1 MVDFNLFGIIIL
13 IIGIVYESYKL
24 IVKKRKVYK
33 CIFNLLFLM
42 YILLLIKV
50 VFFPVP
56 YQKELIQS
64 YKETVSYGDIQ
75 NFIPFKMILSFIRN
89 SSFTFALKQIGGNL
103 ILLFPLGI
111 FVSIIA
117 KNKSNKTI
125 FLIGL
130 GTTVFI
136 EITQGLIG
144 FLIGFQY
151 RVVDIDDV
159 ILNSLGYVT
168 GMIIV
173 KKLILPILNKY
184 IKK

>member
-89 SSFTFALKQIGGNL
+89 SSFTFALKQVGGNL
-103 ILLFPLGI
+103 ILLFPLGV

-117 KNKSNKTI
+117 KNKSNKTM

-144 FLIGFQY
+144 LIIGFQY

-159 ILNSLGYVT
+159 ILNTIGYTIGLIVT
-168 GMIIV
+168 
-173 KKLILPILNKY
+173 KLLFRLCLNKN
-184 IKK
+184 IEK